1 MALPRALKENKME
14 CKMSAVLYV
23 SIAPISIVIKYIAR
37 EMGRQNPYYSHLEG
51 RVLTRAQN
59 Y

>member
-14 CKMSAVLYV
+14 CKMSAALYV

-37 EMGRQNPYYSHLEG
+37 EGRQNPYYSHLEG